1 MKYFFILF
9 VTSIFFACSNDG
21 NNESKKITDLPTVV
35 DKESGKEG
43 SLLQESEIVG
53 DSLVKFEDLDKQ
65 TLKIQKLVHE
75 CLDIYKIKSI
85 ERFRYTPYV
94 SKNMIFEE
102 KLKLTISLQK
112 IKKNRF
118 DETYYEN
125 FDCEWYGEEY
135 KLAKKKSPEE
145 IIKQSGEKIKIEN

>member
-1 MKYFFILF
+1 MKSIFILF
-9 VTSIFFACSNDG
+9 VISICFACSNDG
-21 NNESKKITDLPTVV
+21 NNEAKKITASPTVIT
-35 DKESGKEG
+35 KETEIKG
-43 SLLQESEIVG
+43 SLLQESGIEG
-53 DSLVKFEDLDKQ
+53 ESLVKFEDLDKQ
-65 TLKIQKLVHE
+65 SPKIKKLVEE

-94 SKNMIFEE
+94 PKNKGFEE

-125 FDCEWYGEEY
+125 SDCEWYGEEY

-145 IIKQSGEKIKIEN
+145 ILKESGEKIKIEN